1 MQPGE
6 VLGDR
11 YRILQKLGMNSDTY
25 LAQDVTRANA
35 RCLLIQLFPQGRPND
50 RGLEETAVLS
60 RLQHPQLPRFRELIK
75 REKYYFWVEDYI
87 EGHTYRTLL
96 QNRRQQGKGFSE
108 LEVTLLL
115 LQLLPVLEYIHA
127 QKVVHQTISPDT
139 LMLRSL
145 DGLPVLINLV
155 GIVKPTLSSPVSGSV
170 EAAPTRHYELHEGQF
185 PHSDLY
191 ALAVTMLELLTGKAP
206 QQLFNPRT
214 LDWNWQREITLS
226 PQLTRIFNRMLA
238 KQPKAR
244 FGSAVE
250 VRQALKQ
257 PLSQSNYPILRS
269 PDTKAAIAPKPPL
282 SNNIGVSLL
291 GCFGLVALLSSIIA
305 VFGTGGW
312 LAGKAWLNRQQQ
324 SARVFDPLEQ
334 EPLMPTPSEPFANSE
349 GQQQALERRR
359 RRLGINKQFYQELID
374 QAVSEKYL
382 RSQMADPKDAQWQQR
397 WNQMAAEY
405 LDKLSF
411 LSAEARQG
419 LGTYDRQQRDRWKR
433 RANQLHLSSR
443 ALYDLVDRQFFSHFP
458 EQENQQFLHQP
469 IGQVWQGTIVDTL
482 DVLQSGEALKQIE
495 LTPLQEPELGRAT
508 PDYEEIPGDSTDAAT
523 ATAQV
528 NGRLK
533 PGEGKAYIVRLEAA
547 QQMKAN
553 LEADQETLLSIY
565 SPTGSVK
572 MLEDSR
578 TRQWSGNL
586 PEDGFYEIV
595 IVSNAERSLN
605 YQLTL
610 TVDTLFPG
618 SESP

>member
-11 YRILQKLGMNSDTY
+11 YRILQKLGRNSGTY
-25 LAQDVTRANA
+25 LAHDVTRANA
-35 RCLLIQLFPQGRPND
+35 RCLLIQLFPQGRPNN

-60 RLQHPQLPRFRELIK
+60 RLQHPQLPRFRELLK
-75 REKYYFWVEDYI
+75 REKVYFWVEDYI

-127 QKVVHQTISPDT
+127 QKVVHHGISPDT
-139 LMLRSL
+139 LILRSL

-155 GIVKPTLSSPVSGSV
+155 GVVKPTLAPPANGSV
-170 EAAPTRHYELHEGQF
+170 EPAPTGYYELHEGQF

-191 ALAVTMLELLTGKAP
+191 ALAVTVLELLTGKAP

-226 PQLTRIFNRMLA
+226 PQLTRILNRMLA
-238 KQPKAR
+238 KQPEAR

-257 PLSQSNYPILRS
+257 PLPQSNYPILRS
-269 PDTKAAIAPKPPL
+269 LDKRAATVTKPPS
-282 SNNIGVSLL
+282 SNKVGTSLL
-291 GCFGLVALLSSIIA
+291 GCLGKVALLSSTVV

-312 LAGKAWLNRQQQ
+312 LAGKAWLHRQQQ

-334 EPLMPTPSEPFANSE
+334 EPLMPTPSKPFANAQ
-349 GQQQALERRR
+349 GQQALERRR
-359 RRLGINKQFYQELID
+359 RGLGINKKFYQELVD
-374 QAVSEKYL
+374 QAFSEKYL
-382 RSQMADPKDAQWQQR
+382 PSQTAEPKDAQWQQR
-397 WNQMAAEY
+397 WNQTAAEY

-443 ALYDLVDRQFFSHFP
+443 ALYDLVDRQFFYRFP
-458 EQENQQFLHQP
+458 EQKNQQFLHQP
-469 IGQVWQGTIVDTL
+469 IGQVWQGIIVDTL
-482 DVLQSGEALKQIE
+482 DALQSGEALKQIE
-495 LTPLQEPELGRAT
+495 LTPLQPEFGTT
-508 PDYEEIPGDSTDAAT
+508 PDYEEIPRNSTDAAT
-523 ATAQV
+523 AQV
-528 NGRLK
+528 NGTLK
-533 PGEGKAYIVRLEAA
+533 PGQGQAYIVRLEAA
-547 QQMKAN
+547 QQMKAT

-595 IVSNAERSLN
+595 IVSDAERSLN

-610 TVDTLFPG
+610 TVDTPGAG
-618 SESP
+618 SELP

>member
-1 MQPGE
+1 MNFMQPGE

-11 YRILQKLGMNSDTY
+11 YQILQKLGSNSGTY
-25 LAQDVTRANA
+25 LAQDITRANA
-35 RCLLIQLFPQGRPND
+35 RCLFIQLFPQGRQNKQ
-50 RGLEETAVLS
+50 GLEETAVLS

-75 REKYYFWVEDYI
+75 RENNYFWVEDYV

-108 LEVTLLL
+108 LEVTVLL

-145 DGLPVLINLV
+145 DGLPVLIHLV
-155 GIVKPTLSSPVSGSV
+155 GIVKPTLASPANGSA
-170 EAAPTRHYELHEGQF
+170 ETAPTGHYELHEGQF

-226 PQLTRIFNRMLA
+226 PHLTRILNRMLA
-238 KQPKAR
+238 KQPEAR
-244 FGSAVE
+244 FRSAVE

-282 SNNIGVSLL
+282 SNNKVGTSLL
-291 GCFGLVALLSSIIA
+291 GCFSLVALLSSIIV
-305 VFGTGGW
+305 VFGAGGW

-324 SARVFDPLEQ
+324 SARVLDPLEQ
-334 EPLMPTPSEPFANSE
+334 EPLIPTPSEPFANSE

-359 RRLGINKQFYQELID
+359 RRLGINKQFYQELVD

-382 RSQMADPKDAQWQQR
+382 PSQIADPKDAQWQQR
-397 WNQMAAEY
+397 WNQIAAEY

-443 ALYDLVDRQFFSHFP
+443 ALYDLVDRQFFYRFP

-482 DVLQSGEALKQIE
+482 NALQSGEALEKID
-495 LTPLQEPELGRAT
+495 LPLPELETAPYYG
-508 PDYEEIPGDSTDAAT
+508 EIPGDSTDAAT

-528 NGRLK
+528 NGTLK
-533 PGEGKAYIVRLEAA
+533 PGEGQAYIVRLEAA
-547 QQMKAN
+547 QQMKAS
-553 LEADQETLLSIY
+553 LEANQETLLSIY